1 MTDAK
6 FQYLSVAPGRV
17 NILGEHVD
25 YNGGPV
31 MPAAIDLNVKLEFSP
46 RKDNLVKLESLDFES
61 NVTFDLDHLDLKVD
75 TVGKMLPS
83 WALYTA
89 GVAWSLLHGGLRIT
103 GMDGRFSSTVPIGSG
118 LSSSAAVEVAFAAA
132 WNKIAN
138 GGLNNKQ
145 IALLCQEAENKYVG
159 VNCGIMDQFA
169 SANGVK
175 GHAIYLDTRTLE
187 FHPVPLPAGTV
198 LVIADSGIRRS
209 LHNSEYN
216 IRRAGCEQALAIL
229 ANEIPGIKF
238 LRDVSSLQLNKYY
251 SLLPYPVNIYAR
263 HIVEECERVD
273 QAVLFLE
280 KNDAAGFGALMFD
293 CHRSLRDLYLVS
305 TPELDRLVEIA
316 SEQPGCLGARLT
328 GAGFGG
334 CTVNLVEEKFA
345 PEFIEALKTGHL
357 MATGKTSRVYKCLAS
372 EGVRVFEV

>member
-1 MTDAK
+1 MTDAN

-46 RKDNLVKLESLDFES
+46 RKDSLVILESLDFES
-61 NVTFDLDHLDLKVD
+61 KVTFDLNHLDLKVGTD
-75 TVGKMLPS
+75 GKMLPS

-89 GVAWSLLHGGLRIT
+89 GVAWSLLQSGLKIT

-138 GGLNNKQ
+138 GGLNNTQ
-145 IALLCQEAENKYVG
+145 IALLSQKAENNYVG

-187 FHPVPLPAGTV
+187 FRPVPLPAGTV
-198 LVIADSGIRRS
+198 LVIADSGVRRS

-229 ANEIPGIKF
+229 ANEIPGIKY
-238 LRDVSSLQLNKYY
+238 LRDVSSVQLNKYY
-251 SLLPYPVNIYAR
+251 SFLPYPVNIYAR

-273 QAVLFLE
+273 QSVLFLE

-305 TPELDRLVEIA
+305 APELDKLVEIA
-316 SEQPGCLGARLT
+316 SELPGCLGARLT

-334 CTVNLVEEKFA
+334 CTVNLLEEKVA
-345 PEFIEALKTGHL
+345 PAFIEALKTGYL
-357 MATGKTSRVYKCLAS
+357 MATGKTSSVYQCLAS